1 MRLAELDYPLPEA
14 LIAQVPAPER
24 AAARLLVLERG
35 GGPLRHARIGDLP
48 AFLHAGDV
56 LVLNDTRVIPAR
68 VYGRRPSGGRLELLF
83 VAPLGEHGE
92 WEVLVRGVPRRGERV
107 HLPGGQGEWVAPLG
121 DGRWRLRLALREP
134 ALAWLERVGEVPLPP
149 YVRRA
154 PTVAD
159 RERYQT
165 VYARAPGA
173 VAAPTAGLH
182 LTRELLGAIAAAGV
196 RVATLTL
203 HVGPGTFLPVRS
215 NDLEQHVMAPEPSD
229 IPPPTVEAIGA
240 ARPTHHRAR
249 GGGYPRVHARRHPRG
264 GEGRGARAARR
275 ARGDHPPRQRLSPGA
290 AARGRDGAGAGRAAR
305 AHGMGRAA
313 AQRQRRLPGDEPRR
327 AGARRRRRAAVPL
340 ARGRACGAP
349 RSRGRRRH
357 AGGARRRHRHVA
369 RRVRPGGRTARAGG
383 ARRRAHERVGR
394 ARPRRAHAGGDRA
407 LRDRAGRAR
416 PGAAGGERAGA
427 HQARLRRLRG
437 GRPLGRRAAGGDGP
451 HRGRHGGAPP
461 GRAAPLP
468 DGRRHAARFA
478 SLRGDGI

>member
-83 VAPLGEHGE
+83 VAPLGEDGE
-92 WEVLVRGVPRRGERV
+92 WEVLVRGVPSRGERV

-154 PTVAD
+154 PTAAD

-203 HVGPGTFLPVRS
+203 HVGPGTFLPIRS
-215 NDLEQHVMAPEPSD
+215 DDLEQHVMAPEPSD
-229 IPPPTVEAIGA
+229 IPPSTVEAIGA
-240 ARPTHHRAR
+240 ARAAGGRVVAVGTTTVRALESASAD
-249 GGGYPRVHARRHPRG
+249 GALHAG
-264 GEGRGARAARR
+264 
-275 ARGDHPPRQRLSPGA
+275 PGA
-290 AARGRDGAGAGRAAR
+290 AALFIRPGHSFRVVDGLLTNFHLPRSTLLALVTAFAGWDRIRAAY
-305 AHGMGRAA
+305 AEA
-313 AQRQRRLPGDEPRR
+313 
-327 AGARRRRRAAVPL
+327 
-340 ARGRACGAP
+340 
-349 RSRGRRRH
+349 
-357 AGGARRRHRHVA
+357 
-369 RRVRPGGRTARAGG
+369 
-383 ARRRAHERVGR
+383 
-394 ARPRRAHAGGDRA
+394 
-407 LRDRAGRAR
+407 
-416 PGAAGGERAGA
+416 
-427 HQARLRRLRG
+427 ARLGYRFYSY
-437 GRPLGRRAAGGDGP
+437 GD
-451 HRGRHGGAPP
+451 AM
-461 GRAAPLP
+461 L
-468 DGRRHAARFA
+468 
-478 SLRGDGI
+478 IT